1 MWDWKD
7 QNIEMLNEAGF
18 KVSDPGPLHA
28 PVLSFRI
35 RRDEHLK
42 IVLETETALDAKS
55 IAEKIP
61 SGTLRYS
68 TETATIVHKFTDATA
83 TLTGV
88 QTLSVSQQEDC
99 LREIATIH
107 EVTTKLQD
115 VSKAAYTIE
124 WIANMPS
131 SFMWPDSIDM
141 VADKTTTITV
151 SDLTVTESDERRSG
165 SNAAARLTIA
175 GHTLYIC
182 VPPRSS
188 KSRAGCIVY
197 TAAPDD
203 ETRKKVRTALS
214 FALGVYLV
222 ETGHTLYDPTWL
234 IVGATSI
241 SPYSLD
247 GRALDLPIM
256 PLTWLTDRNYQ
267 FDISRQKLQRMVEK
281 LVSAYHTLDLGN
293 LAWAYWHARTAA
305 VHIAPAHFG
314 ASIEALQRAYVKMNP
329 GKIRTKILPDAQ
341 WDNLFAALG
350 NTINSASLSE
360 EDKTVLTAKIRSGT
374 NSVPQ
379 RERLRAISQAL
390 DIIIGDDEDAAWK
403 RRDQAAHGLPIPEGK
418 ELQAIRDMKLLTGLF
433 HRLFLSISGAANS
446 YIDYTSE
453 GIPPRPLKDPVP
465 SSATST

>member
-7 QNIEMLNEAGF
+7 QNTEMLNEAGF

-28 PVLSFRI
+28 PILSFKI
-35 RRDEHLK
+35 RRDQHLQ

-55 IAEKIP
+55 IAVKIP
-61 SGTLRYS
+61 SGTLRYN
-68 TETATIVHKFTDATA
+68 TETATLVHKFMDAAA

-88 QTLSVSQQEDC
+88 QTLSVSQQEDR
-99 LREIATIH
+99 LREIATIY
-107 EVTTKLQD
+107 ELTTKLQD

-131 SFMWPDSIDM
+131 SFMWPDAIDT

-151 SDLTVTESDERRSG
+151 ADLTVTESDERRSG

-188 KSRAGCIVY
+188 ELCAGCIVY
-197 TAAPDD
+197 TGAPDD
-203 ETRKKVRTALS
+203 ATRKKVRTALS

-234 IVGATSI
+234 IVRATSI
-241 SPYSLD
+241 SPYSLN

-314 ASIEALQRAYVKMNP
+314 AAIEALQRAYVKMNP

-360 EDKTVLTAKIRSGT
+360 EDTTVLTGKI
-374 NSVPQ
+374 
-379 RERLRAISQAL
+379 
-390 DIIIGDDEDAAWK
+390 
-403 RRDQAAHGLPIPEGK
+403 
-418 ELQAIRDMKLLTGLF
+418 
-433 HRLFLSISGAANS
+433 
-446 YIDYTSE
+446 
-453 GIPPRPLKDPVP
+453 
-465 SSATST
+465 

>member
-7 QNIEMLNEAGF
+7 QNTEMVNEAGF

-28 PVLSFRI
+28 PILSFKI
-35 RRDEHLK
+35 RRDEHLQ

-61 SGTLRYS
+61 SGTLRYN
-68 TETATIVHKFTDATA
+68 TETATLVHKFMDAAA

-107 EVTTKLQD
+107 ELTTKLQD

-131 SFMWPDSIDM
+131 SFMWPDSIDT

-188 KSRAGCIVY
+188 ESRAGCIVY
-197 TAAPDD
+197 TGAPDD

-234 IVGATSI
+234 IVRATSI
-241 SPYSLD
+241 SPYSLEW
-247 GRALDLPIM
+247 
-256 PLTWLTDRNYQ
+256 T
-267 FDISRQKLQRMVEK
+267 
-281 LVSAYHTLDLGN
+281 
-293 LAWAYWHARTAA
+293 
-305 VHIAPAHFG
+305 
-314 ASIEALQRAYVKMNP
+314 
-329 GKIRTKILPDAQ
+329 
-341 WDNLFAALG
+341 
-350 NTINSASLSE
+350 
-360 EDKTVLTAKIRSGT
+360 RS
-374 NSVPQ
+374 
-379 RERLRAISQAL
+379 
-390 DIIIGDDEDAAWK
+390 
-403 RRDQAAHGLPIPEGK
+403 
-418 ELQAIRDMKLLTGLF
+418 
-433 HRLFLSISGAANS
+433 
-446 YIDYTSE
+446 
-453 GIPPRPLKDPVP
+453 
-465 SSATST
+465 

>member
-1 MWDWKD
+1 VWDWKD

-18 KVSDPGPLHA
+18 KLSDPGPLHA
-28 PVLSFRI
+28 PILGFKI
-35 RRDEHLK
+35 RRDEHLE

-61 SGTLRYS
+61 SGTLRYN
-68 TETATIVHKFTDATA
+68 TETATIDHKFTDATA

-88 QTLSVSQQEDC
+88 QTLSVSQQVDR

-107 EVTTKLQD
+107 ELTTKLQD

-131 SFMWPDSIDM
+131 SFMWPDSIDT

-151 SDLTVTESDERRSG
+151 SDLTVPESDERRSG

-188 KSRAGCIVY
+188 ESRAGCIVY
-197 TAAPDD
+197 TGAPDD
-203 ETRKKVRTALS
+203 KTRKKVRTALS

-234 IVGATSI
+234 IVRATSI

-305 VHIAPAHFG
+305 VHIAPAHFWGCDRGPAAGVRQDESRQDSHQDFAGCPVGQPVRG
-314 ASIEALQRAYVKMNP
+314 AWEYDQFRPTFRGGQNGFGREDPKRNQLCAPERAPKGHLASARHHHWRRRGRGMEAT
-329 GKIRTKILPDAQ
+329 G
-341 WDNLFAALG
+341 
-350 NTINSASLSE
+350 SS
-360 EDKTVLTAKIRSGT
+360 RSW
-374 NSVPQ
+374 S
-379 RERLRAISQAL
+379 
-390 DIIIGDDEDAAWK
+390 
-403 RRDQAAHGLPIPEGK
+403 
-418 ELQAIRDMKLLTGLF
+418 
-433 HRLFLSISGAANS
+433 ANS
-446 YIDYTSE
+446 
-453 GIPPRPLKDPVP
+453 GRQ
-465 SSATST
+465 

>member
-7 QNIEMLNEAGF
+7 QNTEMLNEPGF

-28 PVLSFRI
+28 PILSFKI
-35 RRDEHLK
+35 RRDEHLE

-61 SGTLRYS
+61 SGTLRYN
-68 TETATIVHKFTDATA
+68 TETATLVHKFMDATA

-88 QTLSVSQQEDC
+88 QTLSVSQQEDR

-107 EVTTKLQD
+107 ELTTKLQD

-131 SFMWPDSIDM
+131 SFMWPDSIDT
-141 VADKTTTITV
+141 VADKTTIITV

-197 TAAPDD
+197 TGAPDD

-234 IVGATSI
+234 IVRATSI
-241 SPYSLD
+241 SPYSLN

-267 FDISRQKLQRMVEK
+267 FDISRE
-281 LVSAYHTLDLGN
+281 
-293 LAWAYWHARTAA
+293 
-305 VHIAPAHFG
+305 APANGGEACLRLPYPRPRKSCLGILARAHSCSSYRARAFWGRDRGLAAGVRQDESRQDSHQEFAGCPVGQPVRGAWEYHQFRLTFRGGQNGFDWEDSKRNQLCAPERAPKGHLASARHHHWRRRGRGMEGTGSSRSWPAHSGRQG
-314 ASIEALQRAYVKMNP
+314 ASGYPGHEA
-329 GKIRTKILPDAQ
+329 TD
-341 WDNLFAALG
+341 
-350 NTINSASLSE
+350 
-360 EDKTVLTAKIRSGT
+360 
-374 NSVPQ
+374 
-379 RERLRAISQAL
+379 
-390 DIIIGDDEDAAWK
+390 
-403 RRDQAAHGLPIPEGK
+403 
-418 ELQAIRDMKLLTGLF
+418 
-433 HRLFLSISGAANS
+433 
-446 YIDYTSE
+446 
-453 GIPPRPLKDPVP
+453 RPFP
-465 SSATST
+465 SSALEHKRCRKLIY